1 MKPAN
6 IRKFDSL
13 ATTACLGVILFWTLG
28 PICIKLLTAHI
39 DSWTQNL
46 LRYSAACL
54 FWLPYLFYV
63 SRKKQFEPKIWR
75 KALYPAGANIIMQSL
90 WAAAFYYI
98 DPALMI
104 LLAKSAIVWIAFFS
118 IIFFAQERPLVKSKR
133 FWIGMLLSII
143 GIIGAMCLEEGFGT
157 KKTVLGITITLG
169 AAFMWA
175 VYAISAKIAFRNIDS
190 RIGFSVMSIYTV
202 AGLAVLA
209 MIFGD
214 IGQCLQMGVLPWAY
228 VFFSGI
234 SAIALGHVLYYTA
247 IKRIGATIPSLALLV
262 TPFTTLAISR
272 VVFGETL
279 TPLQWLFGIVL
290 LIGGGLA
297 IWSQQHLK

>member
-1 MKPAN
+1 MSSGRT
-6 IRKFDSL
+6 RKSDTI
-13 ATTACLGVILFWTLG
+13 ATTACLCVILFWTLG
-28 PICIKLLTAHI
+28 PICIKLLTAYV

-63 SRKKQFEPKIWR
+63 SRKKQFEPKVWR
-75 KALYPAGANIIMQSL
+75 KALYPAGVNIIMQSL
-90 WAAAFYYI
+90 WATAFYYI

-104 LLAKSAIVWIAFFS
+104 LLAKSTIIWIAFFS

-133 FWIGMLLSII
+133 FWIGMLLSIV
-143 GIIGAMCLEEGFGT
+143 GVIGAMCLEEGFGT

-175 VYAISAKIAFRNIDS
+175 VYAISVKVVFRNIDS

-228 VFFSGI
+228 VLFSGI

-262 TPFTTLAISR
+262 TPFTTLAVSW

>member
-6 IRKFDSL
+6 TRKFDSL
-13 ATTACLGVILFWTLG
+13 ATTVCLCVILFWTLG
-28 PICIKLLTAHI
+28 PICIKLLTVHI

-63 SRKKQFEPKIWR
+63 FRKKQFEPKIWR

-98 DPALMI
+98 DPAFMA
-104 LLAKSAIVWIAFFS
+104 LLSKSAIIWIAFFS
-118 IIFFAQERPLVKSKR
+118 IIFFVQERPLIKSNR
-133 FWIGMLLSII
+133 FWIGMLLSIV

-209 MIFGD
+209 VIFGD
-214 IGQCLQMGVLPWAY
+214 IGQCLEMGVLPWEY
-228 VFFSGI
+228 VLFSGI
-234 SAIALGHVLYYTA
+234 SAIAIGHVLYYTA

-262 TPFTTLAISR
+262 TPFTTLAVSW
-272 VVFGETL
+272 VVFGEIL
-279 TPLQWLFGIVL
+279 TALQWFFGIVL

-297 IWSQQHLK
+297 IWSQEHLK